1 MKKIISRLRAFR
13 DDRDWEQFHRPK
25 DLALSVSV
33 EAAEL
38 LELFQWRPENADL
51 DDVLREK
58 LESEVADV
66 FSYLLLLCDSTGIDL
81 VEATNKK
88 IDLNEER
95 FPVSASLGVAK
106 PGRDD

>member
-1 MKKIISRLRAFR
+1 M
-13 DDRDWEQFHRPK
+13 
-25 DLALSVSV
+25 SV

-38 LELFQWRPENADL
+38 LELFQWRREDAEL
-51 DDVLREK
+51 DGALKQK

-81 VEATNKK
+81 VDATNKK

-95 FPVSASLGVAK
+95 FPVSASRGVAK
-106 PGRDD
+106 PGGED